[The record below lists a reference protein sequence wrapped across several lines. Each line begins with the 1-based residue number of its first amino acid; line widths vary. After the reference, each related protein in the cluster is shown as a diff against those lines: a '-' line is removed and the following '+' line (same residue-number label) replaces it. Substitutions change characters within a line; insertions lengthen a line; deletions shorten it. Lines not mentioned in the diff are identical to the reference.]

1 MANGYWEAKES
12 DDLRARFTADNH
24 NRQRRGQLEQVI
36 DERLLAALLAG
47 LPDCA
52 GVALGVDRLLMC
64 QQKLSH
70 MDATLAFSWSR
81 A

>member
-1 MANGYWEAKES
+1 MSAYWQHFW
-12 DDLRARFTADNH
+12 RAYPIVR
-24 NRQRRGQLEQVI
+24 
-36 DERLLAALLAG
+36 
-47 LPDCA
+47 